1 MTKKDYKLIAEAFK
15 IYNYLNQ
22 PTRYFIAMALSERLE
37 KDNPRFDRDLFLESC
52 DLFHQKPPK
61 HSECR
66 ALALWLP
73 IESVSGIC

>member
-52 DLFHQKPPK
+52 DLFH
-61 HSECR
+61 
-66 ALALWLP
+66 
-73 IESVSGIC
+73 